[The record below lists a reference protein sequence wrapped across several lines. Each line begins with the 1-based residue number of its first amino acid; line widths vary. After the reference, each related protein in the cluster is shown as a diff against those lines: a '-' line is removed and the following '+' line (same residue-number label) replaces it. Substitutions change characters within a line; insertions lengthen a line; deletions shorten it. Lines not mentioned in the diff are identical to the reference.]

1 MAKSEAVRTNHF
13 LPPVLQVIVLS
24 ASRDYVDAVIFLLF
38 CFLGQTKF
46 IPAFEKAFE
55 LLKGSVSENSGKSKK
70 RVILFLTDGDPSD
83 SKKDLFKII
92 RDRNLEL
99 NNSVII
105 LTYGFD
111 RAYQEILI
119 DIANQNT
126 SKYGVPANTSV
137 GDIAVLYQMNCN
149 IRFVHHCCSTILL
162 LGLFSGPQYVFRK
175 KAAQLYDFG

>member
-1 MAKSEAVRTNHF
+1 MFPSREFAD
-13 LPPVLQVIVLS
+13 VLIS
-24 ASRDYVDAVIFLLF
+24 
-38 CFLGQTKF
+38 CFAGDTRF

-55 LLKGSVSENSGKSKK
+55 LLKGSVSKNSGKRKR
-70 RVILFLTDGDPSD
+70 RVILFLTDGNPTD
-83 SKKDLFKII
+83 SKTDLFRII

-126 SKYGVPANTSV
+126 TKYGVPANTSV
-137 GDIAVLYQMNCN
+137 GDIAV
-149 IRFVHHCCSTILL
+149 I
-162 LGLFSGPQYVFRK
+162 
-175 KAAQLYDFG
+175 

>member
-1 MAKSEAVRTNHF
+1 M
-13 LPPVLQVIVLS
+13 LLLI
-24 ASRDYVDAVIFLLF
+24 YIYIF
-38 CFLGQTKF
+38 CSTGKTKF

-55 LLKGSVSENSGKSKK
+55 LLKGSVSKNSAKSRK

-83 SKKDLFKII
+83 SKEDLFKII

-105 LTYGFD
+105 MTYGFD

-126 SKYGVPANTSV
+126 TKYGVPANTSV
-137 GDIAVLYQMNCN
+137 GDIAVM
-149 IRFVHHCCSTILL
+149 
-162 LGLFSGPQYVFRK
+162 
-175 KAAQLYDFG
+175 

>member
-1 MAKSEAVRTNHF
+1 MINSQAFKRIYLLS
-13 LPPVLQVIVLS
+13 PVLPVIVLS
-24 ASRDYVDAVIFLLF
+24 ASNDRMVSPREFVDALIS
-38 CFLGQTKF
+38 CFTGQTRF
-46 IPAFEKAFE
+46 TPAFEKAFE
-55 LLKGSVSENSGKSKK
+55 LLKGSVSKNSGKSKK

-83 SKKDLFKII
+83 SKADLFGII

-126 SKYGVPANTSV
+126 TKYGVPANTSV
-137 GDIAVLYQMNCN
+137 GDIAVM
-149 IRFVHHCCSTILL
+149 
-162 LGLFSGPQYVFRK
+162 
-175 KAAQLYDFG
+175 

>member
-1 MAKSEAVRTNHF
+1 M
-13 LPPVLQVIVLS
+13 
-24 ASRDYVDAVIFLLF
+24 LLF
-38 CFLGQTKF
+38 IFSCFIGETKF
-46 IPAFEKAFE
+46 IPAFKKAFE
-55 LLKGSVSENSGKSKK
+55 LLKGSFSKNSGKSEK
-70 RVILFLTDGDPSD
+70 RVILFLTDGVPTD
-83 SKKDLFKII
+83 SKEDLFKII

-137 GDIAVLYQMNCN
+137 GDIAVM
-149 IRFVHHCCSTILL
+149 
-162 LGLFSGPQYVFRK
+162 
-175 KAAQLYDFG
+175 